1 MLNIEQDLFR
11 FSTYIPQINLS
22 FNQYLLKANEPV
34 LVHTGDMQQASA
46 LMPGLKEKL
55 AGVPL
60 KYIFISHFEGDECGG
75 LSLISDNFPES
86 ITICSEITAR
96 QLRGFGYKN
105 EIITKKPGEKLSTS
119 SYEFEFIG
127 YPSEMHLWEGLVV
140 VESHRGIFFSSDL
153 MIHYGDAIVLDSSW
167 AAEINNICWEQM
179 PGHERFDQMQKTLTK
194 FRPKLV
200 ATGHGPVL
208 RLRYAPAL
216 P

>member
-1 MLNIEQDLFR
+1 
-11 FSTYIPQINLS
+11 
-22 FNQYLLKANEPV
+22 
-34 LVHTGDMQQASA
+34 
-46 LMPGLKEKL
+46 
-55 AGVPL
+55 
-60 KYIFISHFEGDECGG
+60 
-75 LSLISDNFPES
+75 
-86 ITICSEITAR
+86 
-96 QLRGFGYKN
+96 
-105 EIITKKPGEKLSTS
+105 
-119 SYEFEFIG
+119 
-127 YPSEMHLWEGLVV
+127 MHLWEGLVV